1 LAKLLELARVLKAV
15 ISTAANIPN
24 IPATVTV
31 LAEVDTLLV
40 GG

>member
-1 LAKLLELARVLKAV
+1 LAKLLELARLLKTV
-15 ISTAANIPN
+15 ISTAANIPS
-24 IPATVTV
+24 ITAIDSV